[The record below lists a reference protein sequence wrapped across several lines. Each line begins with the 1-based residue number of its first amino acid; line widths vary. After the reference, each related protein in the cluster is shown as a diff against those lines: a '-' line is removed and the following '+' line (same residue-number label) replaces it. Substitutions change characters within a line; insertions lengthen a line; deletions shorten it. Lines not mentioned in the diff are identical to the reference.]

1 MDEIEVKVTWRFA
14 WALYWRMLLMGLGI
28 AFVAWL
34 ILLIVATVIGGAF
47 LCPLL

>member
-14 WALYWRMLLMGLGI
+14 WALFWRMFLMSLGI
-28 AFVAWL
+28 YAVIWL
-34 ILLIVATVIGGAF
+34 IAVIVFMVMGAP

>member
-28 AFVAWL
+28 ACVVWA
-34 ILLIVATVIGGAF
+34 IIAIVAMVIGGTF
-47 LCPLL
+47 CPLL

>member
-28 AFVAWL
+28 AVVIWL
-34 ILLIVATVIGGAF
+34 IILVVFMTLGGPI
-47 LCPLL
+47 CPYL